1 MRPNKLNLGFF
12 PTPVDEIEFKGEKI
26 FIKRDDLTELVAS
39 GNKIRKLEY
48 FFYKA
53 KEDKVKK
60 VLTCGGIQSNHAR
73 ATTYLSRKL
82 GFEPVLFLRGNSDKP
97 YDGNLFL
104 DYLLHAEIHFVTDE
118 EYKEI
123 DKIMEEYGK
132 KEKEKGNK
140 VLIIP
145 EGGSDELGL
154 WGYVDAMFEMENFIV
169 DRKIDSI
176 FCAVGSGGT
185 YAGLF
190 LGAKLLN
197 LDVKICGILVTRDKS
212 YFEEKVSSI
221 LKKTIDKYNL
231 PVKFEK
237 NEFIFLDSYIGEG
250 YAIPYKEELDVI
262 KEIAKK
268 GIILDP
274 VYTGKAFY
282 GFINEKNKFKNPLFL
297 HTGGIFSI
305 FAFREYFN

>member
-12 PTPVDEIEFKGEKI
+12 PTPIEGIDFKGEKI
-26 FIKRDDLTELVAS
+26 FIKRDDLTELVGS

-53 KEDKVKK
+53 KKENVKK
-60 VLTCGGIQSNHAR
+60 ILTCGGIQSNHAR
-73 ATTYLSRKL
+73 ACAYLSRKL
-82 GFEPVLFLRGNSDKP
+82 GFEPVLFLRGEKNKP
-97 YDGNLFL
+97 YEGNLFL
-104 DYLLHAEIHFVTDE
+104 DYLFNAEIHFVKEE
-118 EYKEI
+118 EYKKI
-123 DKIMEEYGK
+123 DKIMEEYSK
-132 KEKEKGNK
+132 KENNK

-154 WGYVDAMFEMENFIV
+154 WGYVDAIFEMKDFIISE
-169 DRKIDSI
+169 KIDAI
-176 FCAVGSGGT
+176 FCALGSGGT

-190 LGAKLLN
+190 LGAKILGI
-197 LDVKICGILVTRDKS
+197 DIKICGVLVTRNKG
-212 YFEEKVSSI
+212 YFEEKISLI
-221 LKKTIDKYNL
+221 LNKAINKYNL
-231 PVKFEK
+231 SFKFDK
-237 NEFIFLDSYIGEG
+237 KEFVFFDSYIGEG
-250 YAIPYKEELDVI
+250 YAIPYKEEIEII
-262 KEIAKK
+262 KEMAKE

-305 FAFREYFN
+305 FAFREYF

>member
-1 MRPNKLNLGFF
+1 LNLGFF
-12 PTPVDEIEFKGEKI
+12 PTPVDEFEFKGEKI
-26 FIKRDDLTELVAS
+26 LIKRDDFTELVAS

-53 KEDKVKK
+53 KEEKVKK
-60 VLTCGGIQSNHAR
+60 VLTCGGVQSNHAR
-73 ATTYLSRKL
+73 ATAYLSRKL
-82 GFEPVLFLRGNSDKP
+82 GFEPVLFLRGNANKP
-97 YDGNLFL
+97 YNGNLFL
-104 DYLLHAEIHFVTDE
+104 DYLFDAEIHFVTDE

-123 DKIMEEYGK
+123 DRIMEEYK
-132 KEKEKGNK
+132 IKEEEKGNK

-154 WGYVDAMFEMENFIV
+154 WGYVDAMLEMEKIIIDKKV
-169 DRKIDSI
+169 DAI

-197 LDVKICGILVTRDKS
+197 LEIKICGVLVTRDIN
-212 YFEEKVSSI
+212 YFSNKVEKI
-221 LKKTIDKYNL
+221 LKNAIEEYSLSLELDK
-231 PVKFEK
+231 K
-237 NEFIFLDSYIGEG
+237 EFLFFDSYIGEG
-250 YAIPYKEELDVI
+250 YAIPYKEEIEII
-262 KEIAKK
+262 KEMAKK

-282 GFINEKNKFKNPLFL
+282 GFINEKNKFKNPIFL
-297 HTGGIFSI
+297 HTGGIYSI